1 MTERSCDVVII
12 GAGTAGLKAYKAAVA
27 RGGDVVIVER
37 GPGGS
42 TCTRYGCMPSKLLLA
57 AARHVHQARVAGG
70 FGVVTGEVSVDAA
83 KLWERLRRERD
94 RFVDAVLK
102 EYHAIPTNRVI
113 HGSARFIGSDMI
125 AVGEERITARRGIVI
140 ATGAHP
146 IVPDMLEPV
155 RDLVHTHETI
165 FELDG
170 LPDAMAVLGAGPV
183 GIELAQA
190 FARLGVA
197 VTVIDA
203 GGKIGGLH
211 DPETN
216 AAAIEA
222 LSAEVT
228 LRLGVEASAAATGDG
243 RARLFWDGGEVVVD
257 LILAATGRP
266 PSLDDL
272 ALETTGIALDDH
284 GTPEFD
290 EATRRC
296 GDSRIFIAGDAGAW
310 RPVLHEAARGGRIAG
325 DVAMGGAPARPL
337 PALAV
342 TFTEPNLVEVGTPF
356 DKLPENASIEEVT
369 VADNG
374 RATADGADQGLVRL
388 YAAADGKLLGASI
401 AAPGGE
407 HLGQLVALAID
418 RGMDVATFADQ
429 CWYHPTVEEMLQN
442 VARDVA
448 GIHD

>member
-1 MTERSCDVVII
+1 MTERSCDVAII

-57 AARHVHQARVAGG
+57 AARHAHQARVAAT
-70 FGVVTGEVSVDAA
+70 FGIVTGDVLVDAA
-83 KLWERLRRERD
+83 KLWDRLRRERD
-94 RFVDAVLK
+94 RFVAAVLN
-102 EYHAIPTNRVI
+102 EYHAIPADRVI
-113 HGSARFIGSDMI
+113 HGSARFTGADTI
-125 AVGEERITARRGIVI
+125 AVGDQRITAKRGIII

-155 RDLVHTHETI
+155 RNLVHTHETI

-170 LPDAMAVLGAGPV
+170 LPEAMAVLGAGPV

-190 FARLGVA
+190 FARLGVS
-197 VTVIDA
+197 VTVIDP
-203 GGKIGGLH
+203 GDTIGGLN
-211 DPETN
+211 DPQTN

-222 LSAEVT
+222 LSDEVT

-243 RARLFWDGGEVVVD
+243 RARLYWDGGEIVVD

-266 PSLDDL
+266 PSLDGL

-284 GTPEFD
+284 GTPTFD

-325 DVAMGGAPARPL
+325 EVAMGGAPARPL

-356 DKLPENASIEEVT
+356 DKLPDGASIEDVN

-374 RATADGADQGLVRL
+374 RATADGKGQGLVRL
-388 YAAADGKLLGASI
+388 YAGPDGRLLGASI
-401 AAPGGE
+401 AAPAGE

-418 RGMDVATFADQ
+418 RGMDAATFADQ
-429 CWYHPTVEEMLQN
+429 CWYHPTVEEMLQT
-442 VARDVA
+442 VARDIA
-448 GIHD
+448 GIDD

>member
-1 MTERSCDVVII
+1 MTERSCDVAII

-27 RGGDVVIVER
+27 RGGDVVLVER

-57 AARHVHQARVAGG
+57 AARHAHQARVADR
-70 FGVVTGEVSVDAA
+70 FGVLTGQVSVDAA

-94 RFVDAVLK
+94 RFVAAVLD
-102 EYHAIPTNRVI
+102 EYHAIPADRVI
-113 HGSARFIGSDMI
+113 HGSARFDGPDTIT
-125 AVGEERITARRGIVI
+125 VGDDRITTRRGIII

-146 IVPDMLEPV
+146 IVPDMLDPV

-190 FARLGVA
+190 FARLGVT
-197 VTVIDA
+197 VTVIDD
-203 GGKIGGLH
+203 GDMIGGLQ
-211 DPETN
+211 DPKTN
-216 AAAIEA
+216 AAAIDA
-222 LSAEVT
+222 LSTEVT
-228 LRLGVEASAAATGDG
+228 LHLGVEASAAATGDG
-243 RARLFWDGGEVVVD
+243 RARLHWDGGEVVVD

-266 PSLDDL
+266 PSLDGL
-272 ALETTGIALDDH
+272 ALETTGMALDEH
-284 GTPEFD
+284 GTPLFE
-290 EATRRC
+290 ETTRRC
-296 GDSRIFIAGDAGAW
+296 GDSRLFIAGDAGAW

-325 DVAMGGAPARPL
+325 EVAMGGDPARPL

-342 TFTEPNLVEVGTPF
+342 TFTEPNLVEVGTPVN
-356 DKLPENASIEEVT
+356 KLPDAASIESVP
-369 VADNG
+369 VSNNG
-374 RATADGADQGLVRL
+374 RATAEGEGEGLVRL
-388 YAAADGKLLGASI
+388 YADAGGKLLGASI

-418 RGMDVATFADQ
+418 RGMDAATFADQ
-429 CWYHPTVEEMLQN
+429 CWYHPTVEELLQN
-442 VARDVA
+442 VARDTA
-448 GIHD
+448 GIDD

>member
-1 MTERSCDVVII
+1 MTERNCDVAII

-57 AARHVHQARVAGG
+57 AARHAHQARMSDT
-70 FGVVTGEVSVDAA
+70 FGVVTGEVTIDAA
-83 KLWERLRRERD
+83 KLWDRLRRERD
-94 RFVDAVLK
+94 RFVAAVLD
-102 EYHAIPTNRVI
+102 EYHAIPADRVI
-113 HGSARFIGSDMI
+113 HGSARFTGPDTLAIGDD
-125 AVGEERITARRGIVI
+125 RITAKRGIII

-170 LPDAMAVLGAGPV
+170 LPTAMAVLGAGPV

-190 FARLGVA
+190 FSRLGVA

-203 GGKIGGLH
+203 GDKVGGLH

-216 AAAIEA
+216 AAAIAA
-222 LSAEVT
+222 LSDEVT
-228 LRLGVEASAAATGDG
+228 LQLGIEASAAATGDG
-243 RARLFWDGGEVVVD
+243 RARLHWDGGEVVVD

-266 PSLDDL
+266 PSLDGL
-272 ALETTGIALDDH
+272 ALETTGIALDDQ
-284 GTPEFD
+284 GTPKFD

-296 GDSRIFIAGDAGAW
+296 GDSRIFVAGDAGAW

-325 DVAMGGAPARPL
+325 EVAMGGGPARPL
-337 PALAV
+337 PALAM

-356 DKLPENASIEEVT
+356 DNLPDRASVEDVA

-374 RATADGADQGLVRL
+374 RATAENEGQGLVRL
-388 YAAADGKLLGASI
+388 YADADGKLLGASI
-401 AAPGGE
+401 AAAGGE

-418 RGMDVATFADQ
+418 RDMDAATFADQ

-442 VARDVA
+442 VARDIA
-448 GIHD
+448 GIDD